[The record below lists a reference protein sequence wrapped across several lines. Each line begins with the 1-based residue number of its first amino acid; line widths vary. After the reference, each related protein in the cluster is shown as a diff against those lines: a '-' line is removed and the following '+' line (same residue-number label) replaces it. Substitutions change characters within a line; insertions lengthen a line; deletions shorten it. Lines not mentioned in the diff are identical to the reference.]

1 MTRHHRP
8 RCLIAAAI
16 VAWASVAH
24 AQASA
29 ARGDGREPFRA
40 SGYLGFAFDN
50 FAPSEV
56 GNYENPGEGGASRQ
70 RFIGGVNFEFRGG
83 DPERQVQ
90 FWLAG
95 ETLHGVRSADVD
107 CRNREQRPPVCETLS
122 ANPSESFLY
131 ILEHASTM
139 EAYIAPRLELFTLQK
154 ETSFPSKF
162 YIGARFGVMMM
173 NDSPQA
179 FDAFHVGAGLL
190 ALSRAF
196 DGSYLEVG
204 WGKTDAFVAPPR
216 QTKWRR
222 LKIDGL
228 LSFPIAKAFTD
239 RAEVL
244 EKAPRVFIQLY
255 SDFDPF
261 GAAADSMQTFI
272 GLEFDLDALFRF

>member
-1 MTRHHRP
+1 V
-8 RCLIAAAI
+8 RCLTAVWI
-16 VAWASVAH
+16 VAWASAAH
-24 AQASA
+24 AQADAPRS
-29 ARGDGREPFRA
+29 DDREPFRA

-56 GNYENPGEGGASRQ
+56 GNYKNPGEGGASQ
-70 RFIGGVNFEFRGG
+70 KRFIGGVNFEFRVGNS
-83 DPERQVQ
+83 ERQVQ
-90 FWLAG
+90 FWMAG

-107 CRNREQRPPVCETLS
+107 CRNPEQRPPVCETLT

-154 ETSFPSKF
+154 GSSFPSKF
-162 YIGARFGVMMM
+162 YVGARFGVMML

-179 FDAFHVGAGLL
+179 SDAFHVGAGLL

-204 WGKTDAFVAPPR
+204 WGKTDAFAAPPG

-228 LSFPIAKAFTD
+228 LSFPFVKAFTD
-239 RAEVL
+239 RTEIL
-244 EKAPRVFIQLY
+244 EKAPRAFIQLY